1 MSRLNNTQ
9 LATWKAFTKHSLICS
24 FIVFAGVNPLDA
36 EELEHFDSALL
47 KSKTYLLDLPVE
59 TYQNLSS
66 TFSNIYNKTIFTT
79 EITSSAFK
87 STPLYDVIALPL
99 LAIPSETVHV
109 EVFGQRYDKR
119 NAAFSQMSQSQA
131 MYEFYSQNKL
141 INLQKNDVAVG
152 LGMSYAIDGNVQ
164 LKTLYSTGQ
173 IPGYGDSQFSLGIE
187 VEY

>member
-1 MSRLNNTQ
+1 
-9 LATWKAFTKHSLICS
+9 
-24 FIVFAGVNPLDA
+24 
-36 EELEHFDSALL
+36 
-47 KSKTYLLDLPVE
+47 
-59 TYQNLSS
+59 
-66 TFSNIYNKTIFTT
+66 
-79 EITSSAFK
+79 
-87 STPLYDVIALPL
+87 
-99 LAIPSETVHV
+99 
-109 EVFGQRYDKR
+109 
-119 NAAFSQMSQSQA
+119 